1 MKVISTEAVS
11 TDYIHLN
18 SCGCQHLF
26 GKDLAAHRPY
36 GRRDYHILY
45 ITEGVCFVKVGGIE
59 IAAKAGNAVFFFPGE
74 SHDYRFS
81 GEIPTTSCY
90 LHFSGEAPKTL
101 LASVKASQKRVFF
114 VGKSGTIE
122 ELFRKTEQEYLAS
135 LPFAQETSRGYL
147 LAILSLLLRKISFFD
162 TEAQT
167 ASVEKITS
175 VCRYMQTVLAD
186 DLPICEFARI
196 CYLSESRFTHLFR
209 EIIGM
214 SPVSYLIELR
224 LTRAKELLK
233 YTPLPINEIA
243 MAVGIANP
251 YYFSR
256 LFKKHT
262 GASPTEYRKESPSVT
277 RDE

>member
-1 MKVISTEAVS
+1 MKVKSTEAVS

-45 ITEGVCFVKVGGIE
+45 ITEGVCFVTVGGVE
-59 IAAKAGNAVFFFPGE
+59 IAAKAGNAIFFFPGE

-81 GEIPTTSCY
+81 GEIATTSCY

-101 LASVKASQKRVFF
+101 LSSVASSGKRVFF
-114 VGKSGTIE
+114 VGKSETIE
-122 ELFRKTEQEYLAS
+122 ELFRKTEQEYMLS
-135 LPFAQETSRGYL
+135 LPFAQETARGYL
-147 LAILSLLLRKISFFD
+147 LAILSLLLRKISFFE
-162 TEAQT
+162 TEAQS

-186 DLPICEFARI
+186 DLPIRDFARI
-196 CYLSESRFTHLFR
+196 CHLSESRFTHLFR

-214 SPVSYLIELR
+214 SPVNYLIELR
-224 LTRAKELLK
+224 MNRARELLK
-233 YTPLPINEIA
+233 YTPLPVNEIA
-243 MAVGIANP
+243 LSVGIANP

-262 GASPTEYRKESPSVT
+262 GTSPTEYRKESPSVT